1 ALVLLGLAAMQRL
14 LAYHVSTVLGGI
26 MRGLAIFLLG
36 ASAVV
41 IPAIFAVIWFLN
53 AGGIAK
59 AAART
64 DGFQPSW
71 ISATAGVLAAAFAI
85 LTYRLNQDPRPL
97 GNQN

>member
-1 ALVLLGLAAMQRL
+1 MQRL

-36 ASAVV
+36 VSTVI
-41 IPAIFAVIWFLN
+41 IPAIYAVIWFLN
-53 AGGIAK
+53 AGDIAK

-71 ISATAGVLAAAFAI
+71 ISATAGVVAVAFAV
-85 LTYRLNQDPRPL
+85 LTYRFNRDPRH
-97 GNQN
+97 

>member
-1 ALVLLGLAAMQRL
+1 MQRL

-36 ASAVV
+36 VSTVI
-41 IPAIFAVIWFLN
+41 IPAIYAVIWFLN
-53 AGGIAK
+53 AGDIAK

-71 ISATAGVLAAAFAI
+71 ISATAGVVAVAFAV
-85 LTYRLNQDPRPL
+85 LTYRFNRDSRH
-97 GNQN
+97 